1 MDMTVSFDWLI
12 INLQI
17 FEKLGEGSYAQ
28 KGCLDQ
34 SGKKQYLMRFKL
46 LLNPQLINFWNDLQN

>member
-17 FEKLGEGSYAQ
+17 FEKLWESSYAQ
-28 KGCLDQ
+28 KGYLDQ
-34 SGKKQYLMRFKL
+34 SGKK
-46 LLNPQLINFWNDLQN
+46 

>member
-1 MDMTVSFDWLI
+1 MYVPITHGIMDLTVSFDWLI

-34 SGKKQYLMRFKL
+34 SGKK
-46 LLNPQLINFWNDLQN
+46 

>member
-34 SGKKQYLMRFKL
+34 SGKKIIPYE
-46 LLNPQLINFWNDLQN
+46 I